1 MKNKLFSIFT
11 ALAMVLGIL
20 VAPFTSANAA
30 EEAKYENS
38 TNKINIHKIL
48 FKEEKAYTD
57 WKPEDH
63 KTSSEITNI
72 KEYFGDK
79 AEEIAGVAYDIYKEE
94 KATDT
99 NKANGQTLN
108 TEFNTSEFKE
118 DKYYSIVKTDKSN
131 RNLGE
136 LLTTASGTGDVELE
150 DGSYV
155 IVENA
160 DRTTY
165 QDPATGQTVS
175 KQGKAI
181 PVRITLPAALPVEN
195 TSGVL
200 HLYPKNT
207 TVDSPDTEKNFTDKI
222 DIKDAN
228 NTTKQE
234 EKNNE
239 ENYRVSGVGQPVPY
253 TVETVFKP
261 NTNFKNAYWNDQMTK
276 GLTFTQE
283 DLDAMKIYVN
293 GVDKTDSFGKEL
305 DGNGYKVVLN
315 DMTLV
320 NGQKENV
327 TVRLEYTAKLNEDS
341 KVEIPESNDV
351 TFHYGNNPIHGNT
364 PKPTKPKE
372 NGELEVEKTW
382 ADGVPAAGEWA
393 SFTLKNANT
402 GKIIGTVKF
411 ETKDNNG
418 NLETTTTYTANAEY
432 KPIGN
437 EKNLAG
443 PEKETVSGN
452 KWTFKW
458 TGLDKD
464 LEYKVEE
471 DNNMNETAKFTKGAD
486 GKIII
491 ENKKDKN
498 PTPKNP
504 QEPKVVRYGKKFV
517 KADEADGKRL
527 NGAKFV
533 VKHEKENK
541 YLVNKTAEELAKEKS
556 DYDKAVAEYDAIYK
570 NPDAKQDQL
579 DAKFEEV
586 KAKAEA
592 LNNKYK
598 WADANDKKAAAKLAN
613 VVTLEPKEN
622 GKFEITD
629 LQLGKYNLEEIAA
642 PKDYA
647 VRDGVIPF
655 EVTKTSYN
663 KDDSKIGV
671 VYEGTDNV
679 VNEAKDADAQRVDNR
694 KLTIPQTGGIGS
706 LIFVVAGLAIMAGAY
721 VAYRKNQARA

>member
-1 MKNKLFSIFT
+1 MKHKILSFLT
-11 ALAMVLGIL
+11 AFAMVFGIIA
-20 VAPFTSANAA
+20 APFTSANA
-30 EEAKYENS
+30 EEQKYENS

-48 FKEEKAYTD
+48 FKKEADYSA

-63 KTSSEITNI
+63 KSTKIDDI
-72 KEYFGDK
+72 KTYFDGK
-79 AEEIAGVAYDIYKEE
+79 AEEIAGVAYDIYKEAD
-94 KATDT
+94 ATDT
-99 NKANGQTLN
+99 NKANGTQLN
-108 TEFNTSEFKE
+108 TDFNTNEFKT
-118 DKYYSIVKTDKSN
+118 DKYYSIVKSDKTN

-136 LLTTASGTGDVELE
+136 LLTTENGTGDVELD

-165 QDPATGQTVS
+165 QDSETGQTVS

-181 PVRITLPAALPVEN
+181 PVRITLPAALPTEN
-195 TSGVL
+195 KTGVL

-228 NTTKQE
+228 DTNKQDA
-234 EKNNE
+234 KNNE

-276 GLTFTQE
+276 GLDFTQA

-293 GVDKTDSFGKEL
+293 GVDKTDSFAKKL
-305 DGNGYKVVLN
+305 DGNGYEVTLN

-327 TVRLEYTAKLNEDS
+327 TVRLEYTAKLNKDS

-364 PKPTKPKE
+364 PKPTKPND

-382 ADGVPAAGEWA
+382 ADGVPKAGEWA

-411 ETKDNNG
+411 STTDTG
-418 NLETTTTYTANAEY
+418 TTTEYTPNKDY

-443 PEKETVSGN
+443 PKKETVSEN

-486 GKIII
+486 GQIII

-517 KADEADGKRL
+517 KADEKDGKRL
-527 NGAKFV
+527 NGAEFV
-533 VKHEKENK
+533 IRGEKGK
-541 YLVNKTAEELAKEKS
+541 YLVKKTDEELKADKTA
-556 DYDKAVAEYDAIYK
+556 YDNAVAEYDAIYK
-570 NPDAKQDQL
+570 NPKADQAQL
-579 DAKFEEV
+579 NAKFTEV

-598 WADANDKKAAAKLAN
+598 WADAANKTAAKDLAN
-613 VVTLEPKEN
+613 IVILKSDAK

-629 LQLGKYNLEEIAA
+629 LLVGKDGKATYNLEEVAA
-642 PKDYA
+642 PDDYA
-647 VRDGVIPF
+647 VIDGVIPF
-655 EVTKTSYN
+655 EINKGSY
-663 KDDSKIGV
+663 SAEAGGV
-671 VYEGTDNV
+671 KYEGTENVTDN
-679 VNEAKDADAQRVDNR
+679 AQDADAKRVNNR

-706 LIFVVAGLAIMAGAY
+706 IIFVVAGLMIMGLAAY
-721 VAYRKNQARA
+721 KMKANKEQA